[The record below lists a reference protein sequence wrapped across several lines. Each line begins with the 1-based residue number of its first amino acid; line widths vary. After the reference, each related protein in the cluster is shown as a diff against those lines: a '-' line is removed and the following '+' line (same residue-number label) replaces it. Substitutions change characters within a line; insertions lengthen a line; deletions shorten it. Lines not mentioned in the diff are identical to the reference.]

1 MKITELKCPSCG
13 GDLKIEK
20 ENKNFAV
27 CEYCS
32 TSFALE
38 WEHREAAPTSRV
50 NYEIPPKPPV
60 QKRSGW
66 EYYGWKRGLA
76 LGITGIVFLLAVNAK
91 GIYNRWQA
99 DHGRG
104 SAGSSASKLHVA
116 ETIKERE
123 TEYET
128 GLGIKNGIEAAP
140 DAMEASGG
148 GETETPLTGCLG
160 AMAEA
165 VFGKPADEIP
175 DSDLAR
181 IQWLEMAYDWDY
193 FLIGYSFSNPFED
206 EDAELTWLSFS
217 RNMPAGKECLSR
229 FTGLKKLNTE
239 QPLDKKNIVSPD
251 LNSIGCYA
259 SSPAEIAELLANPS
273 QLKELRMNGGVDS
286 LEGLDQFQNL
296 ETLYIDGYNLTDF
309 GPIVSLPS
317 LKSLTLE
324 DCDGMTDFSIF
335 HVMASLEELDINSE
349 NLKSLNFL
357 SGMESLKSLRLT
369 DAKILTLDGL
379 EKRPQLETLELRDCD
394 NLKNM
399 TALESLTDLKELYID
414 LPYDCPQ
421 PDLSGMTQL
430 KRLGLSQ
437 FQDCS
442 FLSAMTELVSLELT
456 GCEPGGGTSLANL
469 TKMEELSLRTNMGG
483 WQNLDFITG
492 FPALKTL
499 SLQGVTTYDDI
510 SGIFSIPALRRLDIS
525 GMECEIAFDRVKDN
539 PSLEELYMD
548 GILLYE
554 NAQIYG
560 DNGDISIY
568 WDDVVLNEHTDFLAH
583 FPSLRTLS
591 IAENEL
597 TDISF
602 AEKLP
607 ALEQMD
613 LTDNFVTDLKP
624 LSALGELKLVI
635 CTGNPISN
643 YRVLDK
649 KVTII
654 NE

>member
-1 MKITELKCPSCG
+1 MKITELKCPACG

-20 ENKNFAV
+20 GNKNFAV
-27 CEYCS
+27 CEYCN

-38 WEHREAAPTSRV
+38 WEHEEAILTRRI
-50 NYEIPPKPPV
+50 NYEVPRQPSV
-60 QKRSGW
+60 QQRTGW

-76 LGITGIVFLLAVNAK
+76 LGITGILLLLAVNAR
-91 GIYNRWQA
+91 GIYRRWQT
-99 DHGRG
+99 DQDV
-104 SAGSSASKLHVA
+104 SASKLNVA

-123 TEYET
+123 TGYET
-128 GLGIKNGIEAAP
+128 DLRTE
-140 DAMEASGG
+140 DRTED
-148 GETETPLTGCLG
+148 ETEDRPGVMKVSDGEETEMPLTGCLG

-175 DSDLAR
+175 DSELAR

-193 FLIGYSFSNPFED
+193 FLIGYSFSNPLE

-217 RNMPAGKECLSR
+217 RDMPTGKECLSR

-239 QPLDKKNIVSPD
+239 QPLDKKHIASLN

-259 SSPAEIAELLANPS
+259 SSPAEIAGLFADPS
-273 QLKELRMNGGVDS
+273 QLKEIRMNGGVDS
-286 LEGLDQFQNL
+286 LEGLEQFPNL

-309 GPIVSLPS
+309 GPLVNLSS

-324 DCDGMTDFSIF
+324 SCDGMTDFSIF
-335 HVMASLEELDINSE
+335 HVMTSLEELDINAE
-349 NLKSLNFL
+349 NLKSLDFL
-357 SGMESLKSLRLT
+357 SGMGNLKSLSLT
-369 DAKILTLDGL
+369 DAGMLTLDGL
-379 EKRPQLETLELRDCD
+379 EKQPQLETLKLEDCD

-399 TALESLTDLKELYID
+399 TALESLTSLKELYID

-430 KRLGLSQ
+430 NKLALSQ
-437 FQDCS
+437 FRDCS
-442 FLSAMTELVSLELT
+442 FLSGMTELVSLRLT
-456 GCEPGGGTSLANL
+456 GCEPGTDTSLANL
-469 TKMEELSLRTNMGG
+469 TKLEELSLSTNMGS

-510 SGIFSIPALRRLDIS
+510 SGIFSIPTLRRLDIS
-525 GMECEIAFDRVKDN
+525 GMECEIAFDRIQDN

-548 GILLYE
+548 GLLLYE

-560 DNGDISIY
+560 DNGFISID
-568 WDDVVLNEHTDFLAH
+568 WDDVILNEHTDFLTH
-583 FPSLRTLS
+583 FPSLRILS

-607 ALEQMD
+607 ALEQID
-613 LTDNFVTDLKP
+613 FSDNFVTDLKP
-624 LSALGELKLVI
+624 LSGPGGLKLVV

-643 YRVLDK
+643 YRVLGD

-654 NE
+654 NES